1 MILIERIQVM
11 YLLKVVFT
19 LFFLLL
25 MQQILAEKRTVI
37 EPAIMECR
45 YDHTAVRD
53 TLDRSQ
59 VMKDL
64 MILRIGKN
72 VSQFY
77 SWYTHYGDSLWSS
90 PTGQRIAI
98 KRTFEA
104 IRTKNFENKPGER
117 TPGYIYKSY
126 PEKGKTTTYVML
138 VEPDL
143 TLQKKP
149 ACLYFSEETP
159 EQIWEV
165 QDSTKQIAG
174 YSCQL
179 AVTRFRGRLW
189 YAWFSLEIPVNNG
202 PWKLCGLPGLIVE
215 AYDNQNYYH
224 YTLTSIRTKD
234 VEPVIFY
241 NYWNAVFEKTTRLN
255 YLKRERKLITQYREH
270 LKYTQYDFLE
280 SDYHE

>member
-1 MILIERIQVM
+1 MAKHTFIALM
-11 YLLKVVFT
+11 MLG
-19 LFFLLL
+19 FLLPA
-25 MQQILAEKRTVI
+25 QAQIGTTTQVI
-37 EPAIMECR
+37 EPAIMECQ

-53 TLDRSQ
+53 TLDRSH
-59 VMKDL
+59 VMKDR

-90 PTGQRIAI
+90 PTGQQIAI

-126 PEKGKTTTYVML
+126 PQKGVTTTYVIQ

-149 ACLYFSEETP
+149 ACLYFSEDTP
-159 EQIWEV
+159 KQTWEV
-165 QDSTKQIAG
+165 QDSIKQIAG

-179 AVTRFRGRLW
+179 AVTQFRGRLW
-189 YAWFSLEIPVNNG
+189 YAWFSLDIPIDNG
-202 PWKLCGLPGLIVE
+202 PWKLCGLPGLIME
-215 AYDNQNYYH
+215 AYDKQNYYH

-234 VEPVIFY
+234 VEPIIFY
-241 NYWNAVFEKTTRLN
+241 NYWNSVFEQTTRLN
-255 YLKRERKLITQYREH
+255 YLKRAHKFITQYSEH

-280 SDYHE
+280 LDYRQ

>member
-1 MILIERIQVM
+1 MKTSIFILI
-11 YLLKVVFT
+11 
-19 LFFLLL
+19 FFFGCYV
-25 MQQILAEKRTVI
+25 QASAEKEKAI
-37 EPAIMECR
+37 EPAIMECQ

-59 VMKDL
+59 VMKDR

-90 PTGQRIAI
+90 PTGQQIAI

-126 PEKGKTTTYVML
+126 PQKGVTTTYVMQ

-149 ACLYFSEETP
+149 ACLYFSEDTP
-159 EQIWEV
+159 KQTWKV
-165 QDSTKQIAG
+165 QDSIKQIAG

-179 AVTRFRGRLW
+179 AVTQFRGRLW
-189 YAWFSLEIPVNNG
+189 YAWFSLDIPIDNG
-202 PWKLCGLPGLIVE
+202 PWKLCGLPGLIME
-215 AYDNQNYYH
+215 AYDKQNYYH
-224 YTLTSIRTKD
+224 YTLTSIRTKN
-234 VEPVIFY
+234 VEPIIFY
-241 NYWNAVFEKTTRLN
+241 NYWNSVFEQTTRLN
-255 YLKRERKLITQYREH
+255 YLKRAHKFITQYREH

-280 SDYHE
+280 LDYRQ